1 MAQLST
7 YTDADGNVFTTD
19 VDGDEITLTQTG
31 TADPDVVGSVATVQS
46 LKIAS
51 DSIIVEGND
60 ENGVTY
66 SRTFLTFNEKGLVD
80 QDLFNIDSTA
90 NGLGDKVT
98 VYDTTG
104 YWQTPY
110 AIREGS
116 FIRVGGLLRITSGQ
130 QLNAGDTIITLPAGY
145 RPKGTVAQTVVT
157 QNGITR
163 VSVRN
168 DDGRITFDTIN
179 GGVTSATG
187 YIFLDFICF
196 LAEPTD
202 TAVTG

>member
-1 MAQLST
+1 MSQLST
-7 YTDADGNVFTTD
+7 YTDADGNVFTTE

-31 TADPDVVGSVATVQS
+31 TPDPDVVGSVATVQS
-46 LKIAS
+46 LKLAS
-51 DSIIVEGND
+51 DGVRVEGND
-60 ENGVTY
+60 ENGVAY
-66 SRTFLTFNEKGLVD
+66 ARTILLFNEEGFVD
-80 QDLFNIDSTA
+80 QDITDINSTA
-90 NGLGDKVT
+90 TGLGDKVT

-110 AIREGS
+110 CIREGS

-130 QLNAGDTIITLPAGY
+130 QLNAGDTIITLPSGY
-145 RPKGTVAQTVVT
+145 RPKGTIAQTVVT

-163 VSVRN
+163 VSVRS

-187 YIFLDFICF
+187 YIFLDGICF
-196 LAEPTD
+196 LAEPLE